1 MTKKYRIKNYALGGE
16 KMGQYPQISICA
28 TPAWKDK
35 ILRESQMRKMS
46 ISNFVRVAVDEKVVR
61 EGGKSFPEK

>member
-1 MTKKYRIKNYALGGE
+1 
-16 KMGQYPQISICA
+16 MGQYPQISICA